1 MVCVNQMGSSA
12 KAIIGANRK
21 RFVTVIGLQSNTLCL
36 SAALV
41 RLPKNL
47 ASRMPR
53 SCSGSKNM
61 GYHGEVFPAPEQSS
75 IGALLVL
82 ITQCGISAVNST
94 RIGAVA
100 SRQTGKRSTPAKN
113 GSLRVLSCGSGMTQH
128 AADAGSTG
136 QTHWICRSTFITSFR
151 SLIRICGLNLQ
162 TWCCFAKPATNSFIH
177 GGM

>member
-1 MVCVNQMGSSA
+1 MACVNQMGSSA

-41 RLPKNL
+41 RLLKNL

-53 SCSGSKNM
+53 YCSGSKNM
-61 GYHGEVFPAPEQSS
+61 GYHGEVLPKPEQSS

-94 RIGAVA
+94 RIGVA
-100 SRQTGKRSTPAKN
+100 GSQQIGKRSTPAKN
-113 GSLRVLSCGSGMTQH
+113 GSLRVLSCGNGMPQH

-136 QTHWICRSTFITSFR
+136 QTRWICRSTFITSLR
-151 SLIRICGLNLQ
+151 SLIRICGQNLQ